1 MNDVLARHGVSL
13 LLLTDHMLAEAE
25 VQQTLMEVNQNTL
38 TSFCRTI
45 QFMDILYKHSSGQE

>member
-1 MNDVLARHGVSL
+1 MNDVLPRYGVSL

-38 TSFCRTI
+38 TSF
-45 QFMDILYKHSSGQE
+45 